1 MSIIDRMA
9 PLALIAALGCGDAL
23 APADFQ
29 GEPLLTLNGPI
40 TQPDGP
46 NAIAFAQCDAAWL
59 ECAQAC
65 ESCTQ
70 CDATFVNCVE
80 TRQIATPPPKLNL
93 GLFWSGA
100 HRTTDDSTDDAIP
113 QVIATSQVRPSF
125 PAAWTLSVY
134 TPPPASLLTAGST
147 SGRYTLG
154 LVLVWMDAN
163 HDGVWTRGAD
173 PIVGGARLR
182 AVLYTPDG
190 LDDARLGRFPAGF
203 HPVSV
208 EWECTPQAPSTP
220 MIASDSYPME
230 VEVTAEK
237 DFVRSLLF
245 DVDCDGQAQDFE
257 ICPPELFEGKM
268 CTAVDLGLCDL
279 CRVK

>member
-1 MSIIDRMA
+1 MSIIDRLA

-29 GEPLLTLNGPI
+29 GEPLLTLSGPI

-59 ECAQAC
+59 SCVQTCDTCA
-65 ESCTQ
+65 Q
-70 CDATFVNCVE
+70 CDAAFVDCVDA
-80 TRQIATPPPKLNL
+80 RQIATPPPKLNL
-93 GLFWSGA
+93 GLFWSSA
-100 HRTTDDSTDDAIP
+100 HRARDGSDAIP

-125 PAAWTLSVY
+125 PATWTLSVY
-134 TPPPASLLTAGST
+134 TPPPASVLTAGST
-147 SGRYTLG
+147 SGQYTLG

-163 HDGVWTRGAD
+163 HDGVWTRRVD

-190 LDDARLGRFPAGF
+190 LDDARLGRFTAGF

-208 EWECTPQAPSTP
+208 EWHCEPPTPNTP
-220 MIASDSYPME
+220 MIAPDNYPMD
-230 VEVTAEK
+230 VEVSAEEN
-237 DFVRSLLF
+237 FVRALLL

-257 ICPPELFEGKM
+257 VCPPELLQGNM
-268 CTAVDLGLCDL
+268 CNAVDLGLCDL
-279 CRVK
+279 CRVE